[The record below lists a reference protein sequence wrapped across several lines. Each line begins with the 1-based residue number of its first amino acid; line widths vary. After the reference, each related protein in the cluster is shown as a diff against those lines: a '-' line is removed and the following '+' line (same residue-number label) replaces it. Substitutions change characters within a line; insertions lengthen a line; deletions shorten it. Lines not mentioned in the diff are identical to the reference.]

1 MSDDSVPP
9 FGEWYAAIHADRET
23 EHRTPFPWQARL
35 AESIDAGGCWPSTI
49 KVPTGLGKTACLD
62 IAVWAVARQADRPP
76 SDRTA
81 RTRIWWV
88 VNRRL
93 LVDDTYRH
101 AQALHQMLRDAE
113 PGTAVGR
120 MAAALRRIAG
130 SEDAEPL
137 EVCRL
142 RGGEP
147 RTRPSLPSQPAII
160 CSTVPMYGSRLLFRG
175 YATSQSMLPVDAALA
190 GTDSLVLL
198 DEAHLAN
205 GLRHLIGRV
214 NSIQSAASA
223 RISARP
229 LDILPVAITATA
241 DTGDASGAF
250 DIDDT
255 DEQHPEVSKRL
266 NAPKHLSL
274 YAGKGW
280 DAKPAASDP
289 ARDEPSAGDS
299 ERLRTAKIAEDV
311 VAATKALLDQL
322 DATPAPS
329 VWGPRAV
336 LVFVNSPRTA
346 AQVHKGLEA
355 LPDTEAR
362 VLTGM
367 TRGFEAAAI
376 AEDVRAWM
384 APGRSATDGA
394 LPTATRIV
402 VATQTLEVGA
412 DLDADHMVTESC
424 GVQSLV
430 QRLGRLNRMGDR
442 NDSRVCFVHDP
453 DSKERPIYGTAPADI
468 WERFKRASQPANSTR
483 KGIEGTTLDLSP
495 ATLRDSA
502 LAVLPR
508 VSPAEPLDYAVLHDA
523 ALRDLAQTSCPT
535 HEPPAEVFFEGTQEP
550 NREVSLIWRAYV
562 PDRRNQRDDDQA
574 ERLWPPQSADEALSV
589 PVWAARQTLRRL
601 GSSDRGRLF
610 RVEPDRTLSPVTW
623 RDGEAVLRPGQTL
636 VLPASA
642 GMMSEHGMLDPDDRA
657 PVVDA
662 AIARAESGLP
672 LDKDAIVRLC
682 GYSTQQQLPD
692 DVAAALAGLDILF
705 DPDGLDDYTDADIDE
720 RVNALVEAL
729 RELASGD
736 ADEALTTA
744 GPAAFRRRQNL
755 AATIQRLTHRDRT
768 GNWTRENP
776 AVGTPRILPNTPRR
790 VNASDRIDD
799 HDDFSVGLANE
810 PLTQHSDRTA
820 DMAQRTAN
828 QLGLEPGVADLV
840 RLAAVSHDAGK
851 ADSRFQRWLGE
862 GERPSEVLGK
872 SATPRHEWNTY
883 RRRSGW
889 PRGGRH
895 EELSRRLVQ
904 QYLRACPRNDGL
916 EDLLLH
922 LVVSHHG
929 HGRPLLLGVADD
941 EHPTSRVRWSIE
953 GVDCQADA
961 ALSTTDWDQ
970 PSRFHA
976 LCDAWGYWG
985 LALLE
990 AILRQS
996 DHTVSSPEPA
1006 AGRAVS

>member
-1 MSDDSVPP
+1 MKVDSVPP
-9 FGEWYAAIHADRET
+9 FGEWYAAIHADREP

-35 AESIDAGGCWPSTI
+35 AGSVDDVGDWPSTI

-62 IAVWAVARQADRPP
+62 IAVWALARQADRPP
-76 SDRTA
+76 AVRTA

-93 LVDDTYRH
+93 LVDDTHRH

-120 MAAALRRIAG
+120 VAAALRRIAG
-130 SEDAEPL
+130 SEDAKPL

-147 RTRPSLPSQPAII
+147 RTRPSLPSQPAVI

-175 YATSQSMLPVDAALA
+175 YGTSRSMLPVDAALA

-214 NSIQSAASA
+214 NSIQSAAGA

-229 LDILPVAITATA
+229 LGILPVAITATA
-241 DTGDASGAF
+241 DTEGGRRASGVF
-250 DIDDT
+250 DIDDI

-266 NAPKHLSL
+266 NATKRLSL
-274 YAGKGW
+274 YAGRRW
-280 DAKPAASDP
+280 DTKPAAGDP

-299 ERLRTAKIAEDV
+299 ERLHTANIAKDM

-322 DATPAPS
+322 DADAGTD
-329 VWGPRAV
+329 GGRPRTL

-346 AQVHKGLEA
+346 TQVHQGLEA
-355 LPDTEAR
+355 LADSETG
-362 VLTGM
+362 VLTGTM
-367 TRGFEAAAI
+367 RGFEAAAI

-384 APGRSATDGA
+384 ASGRSTTDGG
-394 LPTATRIV
+394 PPPATRIV

-424 GVQSLV
+424 GVQSLI

-453 DSKERPIYGTAPADI
+453 ASKERPIYGAAPAEM
-468 WERFKRASQPANSTR
+468 WERFRQSSQPSNSTR

-502 LAVLPR
+502 FAVLPP
-508 VSPAEPLDYAVLHDA
+508 VPPPAGPLDYAVLHDA

-535 HEPPAEVFFEGTQEP
+535 REPPAEVFFEGTQEP
-550 NREVSLIWRAYV
+550 NREVDLIWRVYV
-562 PDRRNQRDDDQA
+562 PDRRSQPDDDQG
-574 ERLWPPQSADEALSV
+574 ERLWPPQSADEVLSV
-589 PVWAARQTLRRL
+589 PVWTARQTLQRL
-601 GSSDRGRLF
+601 GSADRGRLF
-610 RVEPDRTLSPVTW
+610 RVEPDRTLNPVTW
-623 RDGEAVLRPGQTL
+623 RVGEPVLRPGQTL

-642 GMMSEHGMLDPDDRA
+642 GMLSEHGMLDPDNRA

-672 LDKDAIVRLC
+672 LDKDSIMRLC
-682 GYSTQQQLPD
+682 GYATRQQLPD
-692 DVAAALAGLDILF
+692 GVAAALAGLDILF
-705 DPDGLDDYTDADIDE
+705 DPDGLDDYANADIAE
-720 RVNALVEAL
+720 RVHALLEAL

-736 ADEALTTA
+736 EADTPATTD
-744 GPAAFRRRQNL
+744 GPAAFRKRQNL
-755 AATIQRLTHRDRT
+755 AATVQRLIHSDGTS
-768 GNWTRENP
+768 NWTRETP
-776 AVGTPRILPNTPRR
+776 TSGTSRIVPNTPKR
-790 VNASDRIDD
+790 VNAGDRIDD
-799 HDDFSVGLANE
+799 HDDFSVGSANE

-828 QLGLEPGVADLV
+828 QLGLEPGLADLV

-851 ADSRFQRWLGE
+851 ADPRFQRWLGE
-862 GERPSEVLGK
+862 GERPSEALGK
-872 SATPRHEWNTY
+872 SATPRHEWSTY

-904 QYLRACPRNDGL
+904 QYLQACPRSDGL
-916 EDLLLH
+916 ADLLLH

-929 HGRPLLLGVADD
+929 HGRPLLLGVANDD
-941 EHPTSRVRWSIE
+941 HPGRPVQWSIE

-996 DHTVSSPEPA
+996 DHEVS
-1006 AGRAVS
+1006 

>member
-1 MSDDSVPP
+1 MSVDSVPP
-9 FGEWYAAIHADRET
+9 FGEWYAAIHADREP

-35 AESIDAGGCWPSTI
+35 AEFVDGAGGWPFTI

-62 IAVWAVARQADRPP
+62 IAVWALARQADRPP
-76 SDRTA
+76 ADRTA

-93 LVDDTYRH
+93 LVDDTYTH
-101 AQALHQMLRDAE
+101 AQGLHQMLRDAE

-120 MAAALRRIAG
+120 VAAALRRIAG
-130 SEDAEPL
+130 PEDAEPL

-142 RGGEP
+142 RGGEQ
-147 RTRPSLPSQPAII
+147 RTRPSLPSQPAVI

-175 YATSQSMLPVDAALA
+175 YGTSRSMLPVDAALA

-214 NSIQSAASA
+214 NSIQSAASE
-223 RISARP
+223 RVSARP
-229 LDILPVAITATA
+229 LDIQQVAITATA
-241 DTGDASGAF
+241 DAEDANTSGVF
-250 DIDDT
+250 DINDT
-255 DEQHPEVSKRL
+255 DEQHPKVKRRL
-266 NAPKHLSL
+266 NAKKRLSL
-274 YAGKGW
+274 YAGRAW
-280 DAKPAASDP
+280 DAKPAAGDS

-299 ERLRTAKIAEDV
+299 ERLRTANIARDM
-311 VAATKALLDQL
+311 VAATKGLLNQL
-322 DATPAPS
+322 DADAGTD
-329 VWGPRAV
+329 GDRPRTM

-346 AQVHKGLEA
+346 TRVHQSLEA
-355 LPDTEAR
+355 LPGCETR
-362 VLTGM
+362 VLTGT
-367 TRGFEAAAI
+367 TRGLEAAAI

-384 APGRSATDGA
+384 TPGRSTTDGG
-394 LPTATRIV
+394 PPPATRIV

-442 NDSRVCFVHDP
+442 DDSRVCYVHDP
-453 DSKERPIYGTAPADI
+453 ASKERPIYGTAPAAI
-468 WERFKRASQPANSTR
+468 WERFKQDSQTHGSTR
-483 KGIEGTTLDLSP
+483 QGIEATPLDLSP
-495 ATLRDSA
+495 ATLRDPAFAGLPDA
-502 LAVLPR
+502 LKLAG
-508 VSPAEPLDYAVLHDA
+508 PLDYAVLHDA

-550 NREVSLIWRAYV
+550 NREVDLIWRAYV
-562 PDRRNQRDDDQA
+562 PDRQNQQDDGQG
-574 ERLWPPQSADEALSV
+574 ERLWPPQSADEVLSV
-589 PVWAARQTLRRL
+589 PVWAARQTLQRL
-601 GSSDRGRLF
+601 GSVDRSQLF
-610 RVEPDRTLSPVTW
+610 RVEPDRTLSRVTW
-623 RDGEAVLRPGQTL
+623 RAGEPVLRPGQTL

-642 GMMSEHGMLDPDDRA
+642 GMLSEHGMLDPDNRA
-657 PVVDA
+657 LVVDA

-682 GYSTQQQLPD
+682 GYATQRQLPD

-705 DPDGLDDYTDADIDE
+705 EPDGLDDYTDADIDE
-720 RVNALVEAL
+720 RIHALVEAL
-729 RELASGD
+729 CDLVAGD
-736 ADEALTTA
+736 EADALTTD
-744 GPAAFRRRQNL
+744 GPAAFRKRQNL
-755 AATIQRLTHRDRT
+755 AATVKGLTHGNGS

-776 AVGTPRILPNTPRR
+776 ANGASRIVPNTPRR
-790 VNASDRIDD
+790 VDNEDRFDE
-799 HDDFSVGLANE
+799 HEDFSFGLPVSE
-810 PLTQHSDRTA
+810 TLTQHSDRAA
-820 DMAQRTAN
+820 DMAHRTAN
-828 QLGLEPGVADLV
+828 RLGLEPGLAGLV

-851 ADSRFQRWLGE
+851 ADARFQRWLGE
-862 GERPSEVLGK
+862 GERPSKVLGK
-872 SATPRHEWNTY
+872 SATPRHEWSTY

-904 QYLRACPRNDGL
+904 QYLQVCPRNDGL
-916 EDLLLH
+916 DDLLLH

-929 HGRPLLLGVADD
+929 QGRPLLLGVAND
-941 EHPTSRVRWSIE
+941 EHPGRLVQWSIE

-961 ALSTTDWDQ
+961 ALSVTDWDQ
-970 PSRFHA
+970 SSRFHT

-990 AILRQS
+990 AVLRQS
-996 DHTVSSPEPA
+996 DHTVS
-1006 AGRAVS
+1006 